1 MGELICLDKY
11 RETKLKKEVEELQE
25 ELRKIIEENNLYVE
39 NVPYYYYNDL
49 DSEYTFVLVSIV
61 PPEFYY

>member
-11 RETKLKKEVEELQE
+11 REAKLKKEVEELQE
-25 ELRKIIEENNLYVE
+25 ELKKIIEENNLYVE